1 VDDPPGGQLAGD
13 GGDGLARGQ
22 AAGVRARAQLAAGGQ
37 DGRAAAAVDGAVDAA
52 AAGKLR
58 IGRVDD
64 RIDIERRDVGDDDF
78 ETGRRDF

>member
-1 VDDPPGGQLAGD
+1 MTWRAFSLKPGVILASPVGQPPS
-13 GGDGLARGQ
+13 ARQ
-22 AAGVRARAQLAAGGQ
+22 AANNCG
-37 DGRAAAAVDGAVDAA
+37 AVDGAVDAA

>member
-1 VDDPPGGQLAGD
+1 LRPG
-13 GGDGLARGQ
+13 R
-22 AAGVRARAQLAAGGQ
+22 
-37 DGRAAAAVDGAVDAA
+37 AVDGAVDAA

>member
-1 VDDPPGGQLAGD
+1 MNDVAGFQLEAGRD
-13 GGDGLARGQ
+13 LGLAC
-22 AAGVRARAQLAAGGQ
+22 
-37 DGRAAAAVDGAVDAA
+37 RAAAERKAGRQQLRPGRAVDGAVDAA